1 MKIIIKLKNLQH
13 TTEADSVSVD
23 YVDGNIVIYE
33 PNEHTTTQASSEKC
47 VDSMDEENVKNEQ
60 DVVNITNDIS
70 ENTATLFKHIEH
82 DPKQFGVIFKLLKA
96 GYCISRIA
104 DYTGVPA
111 WKLRKFNNG
120 TLGVCAAFSAKGI
133 CKFPIRE
140 MPETGFRRPGDNIP
154 IKICEECGEPI
165 PMHELL
171 FDAQKYYC
179 DKCEKKLMSD
189 ISAAIE
195 RATAVDGNVTID
207 GLTTTDSITQSFTDT
222 VDSKEKPV
230 RAGWLRHTQVGE
242 AIKLLK
248 LGYSIN
254 QIAQKLDVSTTVIS
268 NINQGSHAR
277 CKEFPDEKFPIQD
290 NKRCIGTYVHDAR
303 RRVPVTLCKECGEPI
318 PVAALLEDPHCEY
331 CSDCRA
337 KHKEE

>member
-1 MKIIIKLKNLQH
+1 MKIIINLKKLQC

-23 YVDGNIVIYE
+23 YVDGNIVIHE
-33 PNEHTTTQASSEKC
+33 PDDYTTQASSEKC
-47 VDSMDEENVKNEQ
+47 VDSMDEENVTNER

-82 DPKQFGVIFKLLKA
+82 DPKQFVVIFKLLKA

-120 TLGVCAAFSAKGI
+120 TLGVCAVLSAKGI

-189 ISAAIE
+189 ISTVIE
-195 RATAVDGNVTID
+195 RTTAVDGNVTID
-207 GLTTTDSITQSFTDT
+207 GLITTDSNTKSFTDT

-230 RAGWLRHTQVGE
+230 GFGCMTHTWVGE
-242 AIKLLK
+242 TIKLLK
-248 LGYSIN
+248 LGYSVN
-254 QIAQKLDVSTTVIS
+254 RIAKKFDVSTSVIS
-268 NINQGSHAR
+268 NINQGRHVR

-290 NKRCIGTYVHDAR
+290 NKRCIGTSAHDTW
-303 RRVPVTLCKECGEPI
+303 RRVPVTYCKECGEPI
-318 PVAALLEDPHCEY
+318 PVADLLKDPHCEY
-331 CSDCRA
+331 CPDCKA
-337 KHKEE
+337 KRKEE